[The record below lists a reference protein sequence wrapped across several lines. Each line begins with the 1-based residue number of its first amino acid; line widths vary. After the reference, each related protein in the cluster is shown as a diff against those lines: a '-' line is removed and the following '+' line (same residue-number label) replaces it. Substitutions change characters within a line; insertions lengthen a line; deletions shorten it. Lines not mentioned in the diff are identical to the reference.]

1 MSGARRSLAIA
12 ILVAASRLAHADD
25 VLDVGSAN
33 VDPPTLVSLG
43 VQLLVTG
50 DDDHDAQVG
59 VRYRPLSSATWKTAM
74 DLFRVRPESVGGRV
88 VPEQFAGSIF
98 ELQPATTYE
107 IELHAVDPDG
117 PVDETLLVQGTTRA
131 LPGDPASPTVVAVT
145 TAAELQA
152 ALDAAHAGDVITLS
166 EGIYRGP
173 FEMTASGTA
182 ANPIVIRG
190 ASEDGVVIDGK
201 GCACNLLE
209 ITGSHVH
216 VESLTLQAAL
226 RGLRL
231 KGTGTVGNVVRRVR
245 LRDVTNGII
254 GDPDQQD
261 FYVCD
266 NVLEGRLV
274 WPHVY
279 ANDGGSHANDDGV
292 SVQGRGHVV
301 CHNQLIGFGDAM
313 KIEAPGAR
321 AIDFYGNEVLSAYD
335 NALELDYSEGNTRAF
350 RNRFTNSFV
359 PLSFQP
365 VHGGPAYALRN
376 VVVNVAE
383 DQLKFYAPS
392 ALDEPSGVFVL
403 HNTFVSPEQTLLMGS
418 AATSHHFAIENN
430 LFVGPNPPP
439 ARVVDWNGPIDD
451 GTFDYNG
458 WFPDGTFDFGAA
470 GSWSSFGAM
479 SMAGIFESHGVLLG
493 AGMFASGLV
502 PPGDYT
508 TTMAPQDVTLASGS
522 NAVDAGL
529 VLPNLN
535 DGSTGSGPDLGAL
548 ERGCPVPLYG
558 VRPEGIDE
566 TTEPYGCGG
575 PTVTTTTLPYVT
587 IQTTSLKLK
596 DGGTPASRR
605 VSFKATTA
613 RDPLANRIEPP
624 APGSAGDPTL
634 GGATLTVY
642 NAAGGD
648 DIATAVLP
656 ASGWSA
662 IGTAGYSFRSS
673 DPSVPISKVRVQ
685 RNRLSLKGGRASWTY
700 SLDEPQQRRVGLRLA
715 LGSAK
720 PWCAAGLATVS
731 GNPPSPAK
739 SDRVGVFTAQPK
751 TAAPLACPPMP

>member
-1 MSGARRSLAIA
+1 MPRARSCLAIA
-12 ILVAASRLAHADD
+12 VLIALPRLARADD
-25 VLDVGSAN
+25 VLQVGTVN
-33 VDPPTLVSLG
+33 IDPPTLVSLG
-43 VQLLVTG
+43 VQLLVSG
-50 DDDHDAQVG
+50 DDDHDAQVS
-59 VRYRPLSSATWKTAM
+59 VRYRPLSTVTWKTAM

-98 ELQPATTYE
+98 ELAPATTYE
-107 IELHAVDPDG
+107 IELHALDADG
-117 PVDETLLVQGTTRA
+117 PVDETVVVQATTRA
-131 LPGDPASPTVVAVT
+131 IPGDPASPTVIAVSS
-145 TAAELQA
+145 APDFQA
-152 ALDAAHAGDVITLS
+152 ALDAAAPGDVITLS

-173 FEMTASGTA
+173 FEMAASGTA
-182 ANPIVIRG
+182 TNPIVIRG
-190 ASEDGVVIDGK
+190 ASQDGVLLDGK
-201 GCACNLLE
+201 GCGCNLLE

-216 VESLTLQAAL
+216 VEQLTLQGAL

-254 GDPDQQD
+254 GDPDQEN
-261 FYVCD
+261 FYLCD

-301 CHNQLIGFGDAM
+301 CHNQMIGFGDAM

-335 NALELDYSEGNTRAF
+335 NGVELDYSEGNTRAF

-365 VHGGPAYALRN
+365 IHGGPAYALRN

-392 ALDEPSGVFVL
+392 PVDEPSGVLVL

-418 AATSHHFAIENN
+418 TATSHHFAIENN

-439 ARVVDWNGPIDD
+439 SRVVDWDGPIDD

-458 WFPDGTFDFGAA
+458 YFPDGIFDFGAA
-470 GSWSSFGAM
+470 GSWASFAAM
-479 SMAGIFESHGVLLG
+479 SAAAIFESNGVLLD
-493 AGMFASGLV
+493 AGMFESGLV
-502 PPGDYT
+502 PPSDYT
-508 TTMAPQDVTLASGS
+508 TTMTPQDVTLASGA

-529 VLPNLN
+529 ALPNLN
-535 DGSTGSGPDLGAL
+535 DDSTGSGPDLGAL
-548 ERGCPVPLYG
+548 ERGCPIPLYG
-558 VRPEGIDE
+558 VRPAGIDE
-566 TTEPYGCGG
+566 TNEPYGCGG
-575 PTVTTTTLPYVT
+575 PTVTTTTLPYVM

-605 VSFKATTA
+605 VSFKSTTS
-613 RDPLANRIEPP
+613 RDPVANRIEPP
-624 APGSAGDPTL
+624 APGSGGDPTL
-634 GGATLTVY
+634 SGATLTVY
-642 NAAGGD
+642 NAADGT

-656 ASGWSA
+656 ASGWTA
-662 IGTAGYSFRSS
+662 IGTSGYSFRSS
-673 DPSVPISKVRVQ
+673 DPSVPVSKVKVQ

-700 SLDEPQQRRVGLRLA
+700 SLDEPSQRRVALRLA

-720 PWCAAGLATVS
+720 PWCTAGLAKIS
-731 GNPPSPAK
+731 GNPPSAAK

-751 TAAPLACPPMP
+751 TAAPLACPPTP